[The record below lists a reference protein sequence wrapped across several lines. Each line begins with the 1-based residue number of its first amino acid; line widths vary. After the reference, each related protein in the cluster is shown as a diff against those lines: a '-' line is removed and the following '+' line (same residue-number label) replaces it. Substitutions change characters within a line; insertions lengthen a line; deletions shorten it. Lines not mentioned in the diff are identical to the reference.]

1 MNKRNQ
7 DWEYFLGQRG
17 VGQSRLR
24 LDGVRRVMDQR
35 IATVSAFGTALLLI
49 APPVIA
55 WLVAADMVRMI
66 AAAMVV
72 ALGGGK

>member
-17 VGQSRLR
+17 VGQSRVR
-24 LDGVRRVMDQR
+24 LDGVRQSMDQR
-35 IATVSAFGTALLLI
+35 IATVSAVGTALLLI

-55 WLVAADMVRMI
+55 WLVAGDMVRAI
-66 AAAMVV
+66 AAAMV
-72 ALGGGK
+72 ATFGGG